1 MDTAFLLSIADN
13 DYQLPAQYS
22 IEEVTG
28 ELLANIGIPDP
39 EQRELVY
46 DILSQWIL
54 DQRYSPDMLHSLIEH
69 LLRNLYVGLG
79 EQGTDSVFIRSFSVL
94 LLGETVNLDNE
105 VPYLTSEEVHAIAD
119 FALDY
124 LRREQ
129 DKREFVEGKGWAQ
142 ALEHG
147 QFCFSDLLASRQLST
162 AKIAII
168 RHELDAI
175 LTDKAGDGAP

>member
-1 MDTAFLLSIADN
+1 MDTAFWSSIADN
-13 DYQLPAQYS
+13 DYQFPDQYS
-22 IEEVTG
+22 IEDLTG
-28 ELLANIGIPDP
+28 ELLANIGNPDSD
-39 EQRELVY
+39 QRELVY

-54 DQRYSPDMLHSLIEH
+54 DQRYSPDMLRSLIEQ

-79 EQGTDSVFIRSFSVL
+79 EQGTDSVFTRSFSIL

-147 QFCFSDLLASRQLST
+147 QYCFSDIVASRHLSS
-162 AKIAII
+162 AKVAII

-175 LTDKAGDGAP
+175 LMDKTGDEAP